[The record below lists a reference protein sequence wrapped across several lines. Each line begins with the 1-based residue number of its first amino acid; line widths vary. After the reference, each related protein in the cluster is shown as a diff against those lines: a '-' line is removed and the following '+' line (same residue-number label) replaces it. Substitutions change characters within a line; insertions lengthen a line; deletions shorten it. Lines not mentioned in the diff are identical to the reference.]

1 MLGNRY
7 DGRANF
13 TVFVYGTLFIPTSR
27 PVFGY
32 AGQGVGKEFGHG
44 SFLFFPAPE
53 DKILSGT
60 GEGYIQQVQVIY
72 PQLQAFVQIVC
83 TVYGLCHCGGIV
95 HRHQADGI
103 IRFFRRDTPYQLVV
117 GLVFQLPVAE
127 GNQYGMEF
135 QSFGFVDGEYAYT
148 VRFTTGNG
156 FAAKGF
162 VPVADEAGQF
172 GRIALQ
178 ILRHSIEE
186 GEEVGILLF
195 NAAHAEDA
203 EQFFQ

>member
-1 MLGNRY
+1 
-7 DGRANF
+7 
-13 TVFVYGTLFIPTSR
+13 
-27 PVFGY
+27 
-32 AGQGVGKEFGHG
+32 
-44 SFLFFPAPE
+44 
-53 DKILSGT
+53 
-60 GEGYIQQVQVIY
+60 
-72 PQLQAFVQIVC
+72 
-83 TVYGLCHCGGIV
+83 
-95 HRHQADGI
+95 
-103 IRFFRRDTPYQLVV
+103 
-117 GLVFQLPVAE
+117 
-127 GNQYGMEF
+127 MEF
-135 QSFGFVDGEYAYT
+135 QSFGLVDGEDAYAVHLT
-148 VRFTTGNG
+148 AGDG